1 MAEQEAQPKKA
12 TEKKEGKQ
20 KRPSALKRNLQSEK
34 SRLRNRS
41 FRARVHTAIRDFEQ
55 SLTEKASTEA
65 VQSKLNAVFSLMDKG
80 VKHGVYKTQKASRT
94 KARLNARRA

>member
-1 MAEQEAQPKKA
+1 MAEQPAKA
-12 TEKKEGKQ
+12 PEKKEGKQ
-20 KRPSALKRNLQSEK
+20 KRPSALKRDLQSEK

-41 FRARVHTAIRDFEQ
+41 FRAKVQTAIRDFEQ
-55 SLTEKASTEA
+55 SITEKEPKEA

-94 KARLNARRA
+94 KARLSNRRA